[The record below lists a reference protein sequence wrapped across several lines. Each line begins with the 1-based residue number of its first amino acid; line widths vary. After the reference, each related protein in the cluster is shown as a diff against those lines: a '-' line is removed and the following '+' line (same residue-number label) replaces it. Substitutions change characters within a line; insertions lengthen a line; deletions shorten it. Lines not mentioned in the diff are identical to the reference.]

1 MVAVAVRA
9 VSADISLYL
18 EKIGNTLIIVRN
30 ELYLSACSTFK
41 LIRGKFGRVFGG
53 LLAELLYKVELFFV
67 NAIVITSFHT
77 SDTALPVRFIEAPYS

>member
-9 VSADISLYL
+9 VSVDISLYL

-53 LLAELLYKVELFFV
+53 LLAELLYKVELFFCQCHSHYFLSYIGHG
-67 NAIVITSFHT
+67 A
-77 SDTALPVRFIEAPYS
+77 ARPVYRDVL